1 MKMRLSSAS
10 YIVFLVMLFVFS
22 ADMTASVLPRV
33 GEGDSL
39 VRKSIY
45 PPSATRKSDL
55 YNKLGRALPHT
66 LFSPYYRSRRYLAI
80 AVGRGEGG

>member
-1 MKMRLSSAS
+1 MKMRLSPAS

-22 ADMTASVLPRV
+22 ADMTASV
-33 GEGDSL
+33 
-39 VRKSIY
+39 
-45 PPSATRKSDL
+45 
-55 YNKLGRALPHT
+55 LPHT